1 METWLFR
8 EWSFKRYHLRAGCCL
23 SGDEDGERRGISQKV
38 QSFSHTRGGDPIE
51 RRYSLV
57 PAVNNA
63 TLYSSICWESKSYVK
78 GSYLKIIIIHK
89 KRQKGTSLV
98 VAWLRLCTP
107 NAGSLGSNHGQGTRS
122 RNHK

>member
-1 METWLFR
+1 M
-8 EWSFKRYHLRAGCCL
+8 

-78 GSYLKIIIIHK
+78 DSYFKIIIIHK
-89 KRQKGTSLV
+89 KEAEGNF
-98 VAWLRLCTP
+98 P
-107 NAGSLGSNHGQGTRS
+107 GG
-122 RNHK
+122 